1 MFRLNIL
8 DHTETGQLEIKLRRT
23 STMMLRSNCYRSVLK
38 SICPSLRH
46 GNREIHQRMEWKKCV
61 ISLRSQKEMWQENE
75 RLRYSIESAHVIDFS
90 KSGRNMLADGPSMV
104 LSDIT
109 NAHAQRSSEKLD
121 TSVLAEKL
129 HTKALQQER
138 PGMHKGAELLAP
150 NLPRNLLLKAEIEGL
165 RAAADAAEPR
175 TPRNRQKQ
183 PERPRT
189 VNPRAAHPS
198 RTNPRAADTEDRPG
212 TAGASRT
219 AGARGGRPG
228 AISPRSEATGGER
241 PRPATHPRIR
251 PGASPRE
258 ASKPKVVTGALRAR
272 VPVAEPRGRN
282 APRVLRTSQLC
293 AAGETISKLC
303 DQLHFWR
310 GQSQDVKEELQQSL
324 ARKSAGTVGA
334 FAHSLDVR
342 LERRSALARRVRTL
356 REELSSQ
363 REGLE
368 LLQQQLHSGA
378 APSRRRPTDQGLQAC
393 SMAESTLLPPAD
405 FAAAQDAKK
414 PLGVVSFC
422 QFAWLWGLGKFDG
435 STAPARGKLHEVRQV
450 YPLQQCSSY
459 WTIRGISL
467 RGTESLR
474 HQDPLEE
481 HEAST
486 ALGFLGHILVSV
498 AALLQV
504 PLQLE
509 LKRAGSSR
517 CFLVD
522 LHETP
527 EAPSRAF
534 LPLPK
539 GGSVRKCGE
548 WPLHYSRVEKSHF
561 DMALKLL
568 EDSLHQFLYSRGYLS
583 HRKLYGGN
591 LLKCADAI
599 FSHEIYGDESRAL

>member
-1 MFRLNIL
+1 
-8 DHTETGQLEIKLRRT
+8 
-23 STMMLRSNCYRSVLK
+23 MLKPWN
-38 SICPSLRH
+38 
-46 GNREIHQRMEWKKCV
+46 
-61 ISLRSQKEMWQENE
+61 
-75 RLRYSIESAHVIDFS
+75 
-90 KSGRNMLADGPSMV
+90 
-104 LSDIT
+104 
-109 NAHAQRSSEKLD
+109 
-121 TSVLAEKL
+121 
-129 HTKALQQER
+129 
-138 PGMHKGAELLAP
+138 KGIAP
-150 NLPRNLLLKAEIEGL
+150 
-165 RAAADAAEPR
+165 
-175 TPRNRQKQ
+175 
-183 PERPRT
+183 PE
-189 VNPRAAHPS
+189 
-198 RTNPRAADTEDRPG
+198 
-212 TAGASRT
+212 
-219 AGARGGRPG
+219 
-228 AISPRSEATGGER
+228 
-241 PRPATHPRIR
+241 
-251 PGASPRE
+251 
-258 ASKPKVVTGALRAR
+258 
-272 VPVAEPRGRN
+272 VAEPRGRN

-324 ARKSAGTVGA
+324 ARKSAV
-334 FAHSLDVR
+334 DVR

-405 FAAAQDAKK
+405 FAAAQESFRELQAALAAQQVEDAEASRSLKK
-414 PLGVVSFC
+414 SWQRLRC
-422 QFAWLWGLGKFDG
+422 QQI
-435 STAPARGKLHEVRQV
+435 RKLHEVRQV